1 MEREAAMAMADTED
15 GSDMG
20 GGADHA
26 ADASGGGTTPA
37 AGGGSTFGN
46 IRFGKVQGSAI
57 GFGDHNHIVNGRQA
71 EAPCDPAYQELL
83 EAVRRLAED
92 LRRVVPSPEVG
103 ALSEEL
109 DRTEDE
115 IQRTGRA
122 GAGRLARIR
131 VMLQD
136 ASASVGMLA
145 SGVAVGQAVGALLGG

>member
-1 MEREAAMAMADTED
+1 
-15 GSDMG
+15 MG

-26 ADASGGGTTPA
+26 AGDSGGGATPA

-46 IRFGKVQGSAI
+46 IRFGKVRDSAI
-57 GFGDHNHIVNGRQA
+57 GFGDHNHIVNGGQA
-71 EAPCDPAYQELL
+71 APCDPAYEELL
-83 EAVRRLAED
+83 DAVRQLAED

-103 ALSEEL
+103 ALSDEL